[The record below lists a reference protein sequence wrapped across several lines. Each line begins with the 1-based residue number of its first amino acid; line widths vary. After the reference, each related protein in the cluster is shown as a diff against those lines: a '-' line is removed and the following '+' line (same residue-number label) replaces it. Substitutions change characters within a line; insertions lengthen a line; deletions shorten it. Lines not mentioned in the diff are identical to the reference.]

1 MSRPITPQLSI
12 QKDSPAAMIDP
23 AASAEHERL
32 PWSPVME
39 SSDTVSQLPQNTGL
53 IMCRCYLIV
62 LHYIHINNMQ
72 SF

>member
-12 QKDSPAAMIDP
+12 QKDSPTAMIDP
-23 AASAEHERL
+23 AASAERKRL
-32 PWSPVME
+32 PRSPVME
-39 SSDTVSQLPQNTGL
+39 SSDTASQLPQNTGL
-53 IMCRCYLIV
+53 IVHRCYLIV